1 MFSMTGTGNSYT
13 EPDAGQVAYGTGNLF
28 GTLERAAAANADQAS
43 EGDGSDGQ
51 SDNSQ
56 EGENTD
62 ETTAP
67 ADAQGQS

>member
-1 MFSMTGTGNSYT
+1 M
-13 EPDAGQVAYGTGNLF
+13 AYGTGNLF
-28 GTLERAAAANADQAS
+28 GTLERATAANADQAS

-51 SDNSQ
+51 NDNSQ

-67 ADAQGQS
+67 ADVQGQS

>member
-1 MFSMTGTGNSYT
+1 MPVRWHT
-13 EPDAGQVAYGTGNLF
+13 EPAICSE
-28 GTLERAAAANADQAS
+28 LERAAAANADQAS

-67 ADAQGQS
+67 ADDQGQS